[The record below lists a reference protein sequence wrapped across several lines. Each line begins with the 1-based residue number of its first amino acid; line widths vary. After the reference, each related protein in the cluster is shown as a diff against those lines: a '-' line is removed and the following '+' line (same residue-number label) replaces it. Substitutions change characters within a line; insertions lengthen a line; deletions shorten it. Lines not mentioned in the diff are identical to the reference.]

1 MTIEE
6 LKDLIDSTINE
17 NGTKAITGKTLNL
30 ALNEI
35 ANAVAEAATTGGGG
49 DVKKLYVSSDGPL
62 GPEQL
67 ASNASLY
74 TEIVTAFTNGK
85 LPPQVAFLMVGN
97 GYYTSAT
104 IVSTMYE
111 DSALLSTVLSVEGI
125 LVFALTSDGNCSISG
140 GNGGNGGNGGDGG
153 SGGSGGSGVPS

>member
-17 NGTKAITGKTLNL
+17 NGTKAITGKALNL

-49 DVKKLYVSSDGPL
+49 DVKRLYANFGGSL
-62 GPEQL
+62 APEQL
-67 ASNASLY
+67 ASNAALY
-74 TEIVTAFTNGK
+74 TEIVTAFTNDK
-85 LPPQVAFLMVGN
+85 FPPQVAILMAGN
-97 GYYTSAT
+97 GYNTSVT

-111 DSALLSTVLSVEGI
+111 GSALLLMALSAEGI
-125 LVFALTSDGNCSISG
+125 LTFALTSDGNCSIRSA
-140 GNGGNGGNGGDGG
+140 G
-153 SGGSGGSGVPS
+153 SPN